1 MAEDDSSSMA
11 NPGPEDAAKQQQQN
25 CIFCHIV
32 SGKVQSKKVY
42 EDEET
47 IGILDINPA
56 NPGHV
61 LLLPKK
67 HYAIMPQMN
76 DFEIGHLFMV
86 TKSLSGALLKAL
98 KADGTNIFVANGA
111 VAGQKAPHFMA
122 HVIPRKEGDKL
133 SLNIP
138 EHKISIAELLKIR
151 DMLLPRIKVHLGLTD
166 ADIESM
172 VAETAALKQV
182 AAKAPPSAVQPEK
195 MQKSAEVT
203 QTQNIDQAKV
213 FSEQIP
219 LQEHNAKS
227 NMSNEEIDLDAISSI
242 INPRKNIGA
251 RLTSKNEMPL
261 TEEQRQRDE
270 QNNKEEITEEK
281 KDRQRKITLSEIE
294 GLFKHKKN

>member
-1 MAEDDSSSMA
+1 MVDNDSASMS
-11 NPGPEDAAKQQQQN
+11 PEEIARQQQQN
-25 CIFCHIV
+25 CIFCHII

-111 VAGQKAPHFMA
+111 IAGQKAPHFMA

-133 SLNIP
+133 ALNIP
-138 EHKISIAELLKIR
+138 EHKISIAELLNIR
-151 DMLLPRIKVHLGLTD
+151 DMLLPKIKIHLGLSD
-166 ADIESM
+166 ADAESM
-172 VAETAALKQV
+172 VAETATLNQTMPKSPAITAL
-182 AAKAPPSAVQPEK
+182 PEK
-195 MQKSAEVT
+195 NNQDMQKNEVPIT
-203 QTQNIDQAKV
+203 TSNKKIDLKTAGFPKPK
-213 FSEQIP
+213 IP
-219 LQEHNAKS
+219 LHENQN
-227 NMSNEEIDLDAISSI
+227 NMQDENIDLDAISGI
-242 INPRKNIGA
+242 INPKKNIA
-251 RLTSKNEMPL
+251 PKITRTKEIAPAQEQKE
-261 TEEQRQRDE
+261 TEQASD
-270 QNNKEEITEEK
+270 K
-281 KDRQRKITLSEIE
+281 KDKQRKITLSEIE
-294 GLFKHKKN
+294 GLFKYKDR